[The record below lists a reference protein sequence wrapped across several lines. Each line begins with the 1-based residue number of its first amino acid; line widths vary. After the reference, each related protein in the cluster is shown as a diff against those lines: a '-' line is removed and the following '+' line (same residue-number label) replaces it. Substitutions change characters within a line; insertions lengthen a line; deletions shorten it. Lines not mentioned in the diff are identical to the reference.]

1 MAEENTAYTENT
13 PLDSWI
19 DITKLDCNV
28 PENQFFSKIIVID
41 FPQMISIN
49 DKDAEEQFDRD
60 IYSYENFLNRR
71 FNAQLSLP
79 RFS

>member
-28 PENQFFSKIIVID
+28 PEN
-41 FPQMISIN
+41 
-49 DKDAEEQFDRD
+49 
-60 IYSYENFLNRR
+60 
-71 FNAQLSLP
+71 
-79 RFS
+79 